1 MKTWV
6 KNISLILI
14 SIIILMLYFPLVS
27 LLTPKE
33 DCDKTKYNILLAE
46 RDSLKAYLE
55 SLTNLN
61 YNAYNY
67 TYGKVVLRELYNFTE
82 QLTIKTSKEVN
93 KGSLVVNENGVIG
106 IISHT
111 NKDIAMVELLTNKN
125 TALSIK
131 INGLYGKLKFKNN
144 LIIED
149 IPKEKV
155 NVGDEVYTS
164 GLTSYPE
171 GLLIGKV
178 NKIGK
183 FIEIESEALTNIK
196 WVIVLEGERV

>member
-1 MKTWV
+1 MKSWIKDT
-6 KNISLILI
+6 IILI
-14 SIIILMLYFPLVS
+14 GYFPLVS
-27 LLTPKE
+27 LLTPRE
-33 DCDKTKYNILLAE
+33 DYDKTKYNILVAE
-46 RDSLKAYLE
+46 RNSLKAYLE
-55 SLTNLN
+55 SLTNLD
-61 YNAYNY
+61 YDAYNY

-93 KGSLVVNENGVIG
+93 KGSLVVNENGVVG
-106 IISHT
+106 VISNA
-111 NKDIAMVELLTNKN
+111 NKDIATVELLTNKN

-144 LIIED
+144 LIVED

-155 NVGDEVYTS
+155 TIGDEVYTS
-164 GLTSYPE
+164 GLTNYPE

-178 NKIGK
+178 SKIGK

-196 WVIVLEGERV
+196 GVVVLEGEKS